1 MYRISNEH
9 KPSIRLM
16 NLLIDLLLRILG
28 KIKGVEY
35 AYNLKDYDEVME
47 YVWCKPE
54 LTGLPVDLFAD
65 DGGSYKMHKHLPL
78 VMVRNGYSDMVGEFI
93 PLSIS
98 DNPIVLDRKM
108 EIAITPEELKDVK
121 TFIRMNKEGLLK
133 LANDEIVNTDFLHSI
148 RAIKTT

>member
-1 MYRISNEH
+1 
-9 KPSIRLM
+9 
-16 NLLIDLLLRILG
+16 
-28 KIKGVEY
+28 
-35 AYNLKDYDEVME
+35 
-47 YVWCKPE
+47 
-54 LTGLPVDLFAD
+54 
-65 DGGSYKMHKHLPL
+65 
-78 VMVRNGYSDMVGEFI
+78 MVGEFI